1 ILQSRRL
8 CGVKALGRSDC
19 AQYTVRPGV
28 HTPHMEA
35 TGIMSTTSLRQWG
48 NGNDAAP
55 QLGLPA
61 CADRELSTITLPTS
75 MGDCHLTRRCK
86 PRREVVTTRVFTVPP
101 QEAAPVRLWL
111 PKRPSTGQRPHGK
124 ARAAAAAAAAATGC
138 DERAKSAPPHR
149 RGRSSPVWHRH
160 PCRSQPEVRSP
171 ASSRKSRSPAY
182 HTRSAT
188 TKPAKRQRPATSVR
202 VAEQCFGSPPN
213 WHSSSTGLHTAPP
226 VPTTSRRLSAC
237 GGEGVDTFA
246 NGGAGFFIKPEDMK
260 YQRPRRALVKQPRAM
275 SASARGLA
283 IRHVV
288 DGCCKNL
295 PATPGHAPGATRL
308 LQQWD
313 QATRHQRDEL
323 MRALADNLLVSSN
336 ETSCPQQQACSYSG
350 ADYESG
356 ISFEK
361 EVSVGRMEQQTATAL
376 RYPFRG
382 EIDVDTNEGRC
393 LPSSTRQVGLPPP
406 TKPIGD
412 GVPGEATLPP
422 QRPSPRAN
430 VELLSLLGHH
440 AGLLATRFSSHLQTS
455 FACGYEIGPCLRVI
469 TLLAESATAGRTV
482 QDSRDDGVQD
492 YFDPRLLGQQLCTPG
507 LINTALQVAVSH
519 QKSAVDSQ
527 LSATEADRRVRQ
539 RRQRQRGKVTPSVPP
554 HSLSPEE
561 GEDDE
566 EEEEEDEEEE
576 EKEEE
581 EEEEEEKEEDTE
593 EREEE
598 EKEDEDEVETEV
610 EEDEDEVEEKEEE
623 EEDEEEKDAETNR
636 AKALGLLVALVR
648 AGGKKVKDYLSC
660 PSSSP
665 SSLLGLS
672 ESSSPISRV
681 GDPLGLIVMA
691 LRRPECGTDTR
702 EAGRRLLVEL
712 GLSGHDPTGNEK
724 VWSAVLCLLD
734 GRDIQDPA
742 GAQTLGFRVAQ
753 ELLVRRVSEQRGRN
767 EALRYRGGNVGS
779 VVLDGALPSPQKY
792 RQRLIRPELTLIP
805 SVLKLS
811 LSPIYEVR
819 EDAAGLAV
827 LLATECPRPCGYLVV
842 AGLAGLFGLVSEV
855 ERGAPIAWIQLQ
867 RERVTGR
874 RSREQTEEDEESA
887 SSSRGL
893 DDTAESDGCDSR
905 DGSPAPSSEES
916 DRGGAGVGGGEAIL
930 ALKLLWRVCT
940 SGRGGTS
947 EEELCSALAYALAPL
962 AVLDLVVCPRNL
974 AADLRPTDTRD
985 AGNAPAG
992 VEADGDAVVER
1003 RVTTSREEAGAG
1015 GDNDEGSGERPRSE
1029 RQGEAGGLPPKDNGN
1044 RLGDGELP
1052 SGFTPSNEPV
1062 GVSAGGSADAAS
1074 ARRFEQPPGEICLSV
1089 ADALLA
1095 MYAAAGEINA
1105 DHPKFPAEPPEG
1117 WPSPASSTARDK
1129 SIGYPCP
1136 SRETLGLKSIIE
1148 EALGG
1153 CPILS
1158 RSIRNGDIVAM
1169 GRVFSQGGGGG
1180 DGANSHNKNNE
1191 VVEFATLRANIG
1203 MLTKR
1208 LGRARPPP
1216 PPPPPSPPSSAPAG
1230 NESSMTERCERP
1242 DAPQCGRLTAGVIG
1256 RRAVSLFECGQYD
1269 STSSETMLDGVSGD
1283 SGAEWGPNSGRE
1295 TNGSKVGALAP
1306 QSWMD
1311 LGPNGSTQRTPT
1323 VTPRH
1328 TTATGLLGDKSLG
1341 ISGRRPQHQRRRR
1354 RQQSGR
1360 PPRIAAGGCES
1371 GQGPRVWGPDDWG
1384 EDAPTMALLTEATAR
1399 SSKTPE
1405 RQEGERPGP
1414 IWRAVFG
1421 G

>member
-1 ILQSRRL
+1 EYCNLAACAESKHWVGAPVRSTQSGQV
-8 CGVKALGRSDC
+8 C
-19 AQYTVRPGV
+19 THPI
-28 HTPHMEA
+28 MEA
-35 TGIMSTTSLRQWG
+35 TGIMSTAPLRQWG
-48 NGNDAAP
+48 NGNDVAS

-75 MGDCHLTRRCK
+75 MGDCHLARQCK
-86 PRREVVTTRVFTVPP
+86 QRREVVTTRVFTVPP

-124 ARAAAAAAAAATGC
+124 ARAAAAAATGC
-138 DERAKSAPPHR
+138 SDERAKSAPPHR
-149 RGRSSPVWHRH
+149 DKRGRGSPVWHRH
-160 PCRSQPEVRSP
+160 PCRSRPEARSP
-171 ASSRKSRSPAY
+171 SSSRKSRSSAY
-182 HTRSAT
+182 LTRSAT

-202 VAEQCFGSPPN
+202 DAEQCFGSHPH
-213 WHSSSTGLHTAPP
+213 WHSSLRGLHTAPP
-226 VPTTSRRLSAC
+226 IPTTSRWLSAF
-237 GGEGVDTFA
+237 GGEHVDTFA
-246 NGGAGFFIKPEDMK
+246 NGGAGLSIKPEDMK
-260 YQRPRRALVKQPRAM
+260 YQRPRRAPVKQPRAM

-283 IRHVV
+283 IRHAV

-313 QATRHQRDEL
+313 RATRHQRDEL
-323 MRALADNLLVSSN
+323 MRALADQLLVSSN

-356 ISFEK
+356 ISLEK

-382 EIDVDTNEGRC
+382 AIDADKNEGRC

-412 GVPGEATLPP
+412 GVPGEAILPP

-430 VELLSLLGHH
+430 VEFLSLLGHH

-455 FACGYEIGPCLRVI
+455 FACGHEVGPCLRVV

-482 QDSRDDGVQD
+482 QDSSDDGVQD

-519 QKSAVDSQ
+519 QKSAVNSQ
-527 LSATEADRRVRQ
+527 FSATEADRRVRQ
-539 RRQRQRGKVTPSVPP
+539 RRRRQRGKITPTVPP

-561 GEDDE
+561 GKDEDEEKEEKE
-566 EEEEEDEEEE
+566 EEEEEGEE
-576 EKEEE
+576 EEE
-581 EEEEEEKEEDTE
+581 EEEEEEKGEEKEKDTE

-598 EKEDEDEVETEV
+598 EKEEEYEVETEV
-610 EEDEDEVEEKEEE
+610 EEEEKELEEKDEE
-623 EEDEEEKDAETNR
+623 EEDEEEKEAETNR
-636 AKALGLLVALVR
+636 ARALGLLVALVR
-648 AGGKKVKDYLSC
+648 AGGKRVKDYLSC

-691 LRRPECGTDTR
+691 LRRPERGTDTR

-712 GLSGHDPTGNEK
+712 GLGGHDPTGNEK

-742 GAQTLGFRVAQ
+742 GAQTLGLRVAQ
-753 ELLVRRVSEQRGRN
+753 ELLVRRVSEQRRRN
-767 EALRYRGGNVGS
+767 EALRYRGDNVGS
-779 VVLDGALPSPQKY
+779 VVFDGALPSPQKH
-792 RQRLIRPELTLIP
+792 RQRLMRPELTLMP

-827 LLATECPRPCGYLVV
+827 LLATECPRPCCYLVV

-887 SSSRGL
+887 SSSRGS

-905 DGSPAPSSEES
+905 DGSPAPSTEES

-930 ALKLLWRVCT
+930 ALKLLRRVCT
-940 SGRGGTS
+940 SGRGGTG
-947 EEELCSALAYALAPL
+947 EEELCSALACALAPL

-974 AADLRPTDTRD
+974 AADLRPTRD

-992 VEADGDAVVER
+992 VEADGDAVVEV
-1003 RVTTSREEAGAG
+1003 RVTTSREEAGAE

-1029 RQGEAGGLPPKDNGN
+1029 RQAEAGGPPPKDNGN
-1044 RLGDGELP
+1044 WLGGGELP
-1052 SGFTPSNEPV
+1052 SDFT
-1062 GVSAGGSADAAS
+1062 AGGSGDAAS
-1074 ARRFEQPPGEICLSV
+1074 ARRFEQPPGEVCLSV

-1117 WPSPASSTARDK
+1117 WPSPTSSTARDK

-1148 EALGG
+1148 EALGD

-1169 GRVFSQGGGGG
+1169 GRVFSQGGSGG
-1180 DGANSHNKNNE
+1180 DGANSHNRNNE
-1191 VVEFATLRANIG
+1191 AVEFATLRANIG

-1216 PPPPPSPPSSAPAG
+1216 PPPPPPSPPPSVPAG

-1242 DAPQCGRLTAGVIG
+1242 DAPQCDRLTAGVIG

-1283 SGAEWGPNSGRE
+1283 SGDEWGPNSGRE

-1306 QSWMD
+1306 QSWMNF
-1311 LGPNGSTQRTPT
+1311 GPNGSTQRTPT

-1328 TTATGLLGDKSLG
+1328 TTATGLLADKSLG
-1341 ISGRRPQHQRRRR
+1341 ISGPRPQHQRRRQ

-1371 GQGPRVWGPDDWG
+1371 GHGPRVWGPEDWG
-1384 EDAPTMALLTEATAR
+1384 EDAPSMAQLTEATAR